1 MLDRYRERFQISWER
16 GPSPERDATVA
27 ALAIGLAL
35 ALATLQ
41 AVGGAPERAAG
52 AEPQASPAV
61 FSTQPAARAATTKG
75 ARRWLVSAQNR
86 DGGFGISAG
95 ASSNP
100 GMTGWA
106 MLGLEA
112 VGVNPRDVRRGG
124 RSPVSYLRRNAAQ
137 LSSNGDLELTILAL
151 RGAGLSAAS
160 FAGRDLVAELRSRQR
175 SNGSYARQVNQTAF
189 AILARRAAGESAGS
203 LRRPARW
210 LEGVQNGDGGW
221 GSVASAPSEPDS
233 TGAALQALAP
243 TAGKRVLAAGA
254 DWLRDA
260 QHRDG
265 GWSLSAGAASNSQSA
280 AWAIQGLLAA
290 GVEPARVHSG
300 ERDGLE
306 YLGVRQRGD
315 GHYSYSK
322 SSDQTPVWVTA
333 QALAARALDPYPVA
347 PVPRRPASDGAGSGS
362 SAEGGSARGSSGAG
376 QGNGAGGGPSNGD
389 GNRNGAVASGSG
401 SEESSPE
408 GGDAGSGAGD
418 GAADAVGAL
427 QLPGAQASAV
437 SSSQAAGSGGVSPA
451 LIAAIAVALAAA
463 AVGAWRL
470 RRQGWF

>member
-1 MLDRYRERFQISWER
+1 
-16 GPSPERDATVA
+16 
-27 ALAIGLAL
+27 
-35 ALATLQ
+35 
-41 AVGGAPERAAG
+41 
-52 AEPQASPAV
+52 
-61 FSTQPAARAATTKG
+61 
-75 ARRWLVSAQNR
+75 
-86 DGGFGISAG
+86 
-95 ASSNP
+95 
-100 GMTGWA
+100 MTGWA

-151 RGAGLSAAS
+151 HGAGLSAAS

-408 GGDAGSGAGD
+408 GGDAGSGAG
-418 GAADAVGAL
+418 GGGADAVGAL

-451 LIAAIAVALAAA
+451 LIAAIAAALAAA